1 MFFSKNFW
9 HKVYSNCKLAQ
20 SILRHKFFSK
30 YISLANFVMHHFSL
44 YISPSERAFE
54 KYIPWGFFS
63 EFCGIGVETGNRLI
77 TNHNVFPCFVND
89 LIFFCLC
96 LGVTYTKLLLREHF
110 CGPKFYAS
118 WIGLVSLRR
127 GSTVDCKWER
137 HWRNQ
142 NFCFRHIIQYNCN
155 NALDASDYDLNSD
168 SVACESQ
175 LHMVVPC
182 T

>member
-1 MFFSKNFW
+1 MFFSKNFS

-54 KYIPWGFFS
+54 KCIPWGFFS

-96 LGVTYTKLLLREHF
+96 LGVTYTKLLLHEHF
-110 CGPKFYAS
+110 CGPKFY
-118 WIGLVSLRR
+118 VS
-127 GSTVDCKWER
+127 
-137 HWRNQ
+137 
-142 NFCFRHIIQYNCN
+142 
-155 NALDASDYDLNSD
+155 
-168 SVACESQ
+168 
-175 LHMVVPC
+175 
-182 T
+182 

>member
-9 HKVYSNCKLAQ
+9 QKVYSNCKLAQ

-54 KYIPWGFFS
+54 KYFSWGLFS
-63 EFCGIGVETGNRLI
+63 EFYGIGVETGNRLI

-89 LIFFCLC
+89 LIVFCLC

-110 CGPKFYAS
+110 CGPKFYVS
-118 WIGLVSLRR
+118 WMGLVSLNRNVPKER
-127 GSTVDCKWER
+127 FHVTVDCKWER

-142 NFCFRHIIQYNCN
+142 NFCFHQSYSTIVIM
-155 NALDASDYDLNSD
+155 L
-168 SVACESQ
+168 
-175 LHMVVPC
+175 
-182 T
+182 